1 MKKKMKT
8 KKLTAAKLKDFIKD
22 EKMGAKEYFEYGLP
36 NLAKD
41 ELHHKKIL
49 ELKLKKKKWAHPDS
63 MFYKCIHNYYQNFI

>member
-49 ELKLKKKKWAHPDS
+49 ELKLKKKK
-63 MFYKCIHNYYQNFI
+63 